1 MFLNNPF
8 WKKQCEEM
16 NLEQENLIKQAPQD
30 FPGDLLGVFV
40 LQPMIDWSLYIISN
54 LLTKWGHNS

>member
-1 MFLNNPF
+1 
-8 WKKQCEEM
+8 
-16 NLEQENLIKQAPQD
+16 
-30 FPGDLLGVFV
+30 VFV